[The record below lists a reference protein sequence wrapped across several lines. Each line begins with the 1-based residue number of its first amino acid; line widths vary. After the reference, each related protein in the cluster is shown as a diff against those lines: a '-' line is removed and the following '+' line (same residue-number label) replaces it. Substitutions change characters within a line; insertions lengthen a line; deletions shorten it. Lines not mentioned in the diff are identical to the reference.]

1 MTVEVRPLGRG
12 RSLGGGGP
20 WAMRVSEA
28 GERGGSLRGGGSPG
42 RGRPRA
48 RRVSEAGQ
56 RGGSLGSLGR
66 GGPGDPPCAARH
78 GGTHPLRAPGP
89 RRRHATVAVA
99 CWPLSTSSCSTSHC
113 RGWLVRALST
123 FTPFFT
129 LALREG
135 GGKRDHVSV
144 TWPFRPRPPPRDHA
158 DGAQPKAAAPGP
170 RGRAREHSAHGLEP
184 GRPPSS
190 SEGGQTS

>member
-1 MTVEVRPLGRG
+1 MSGLSGEAGHSGEAGPGRG
-12 RSLGGGGP
+12 GSVR
-20 WAMRVSEA
+20 RVSEA
-28 GERGGSLRGGGSPG
+28 GHSGEVGRPGEAGPGRGGS
-42 RGRPRA
+42 A
-48 RRVSEAGQ
+48 RRVSEAGH
-56 RGGSLGSLGR
+56 SGR
-66 GGPGDPPCAARH
+66 SAEAAPGTRPARRS
-78 GGTHPLRAPGP
+78 GTHPLRAPGP

-113 RGWLVRALST
+113 RGWLVRALSM
-123 FTPFFT
+123 FSPFFT

-144 TWPFRPRPPPRDHA
+144 TWPFRPRPPPRDHT

-170 RGRAREHSAHGLEP
+170 RGRAREHSAHGLKP

>member
-1 MTVEVRPLGRG
+1 MTVDVRPLGRG

-28 GERGGSLRGGGSPG
+28 GHSGEA
-42 RGRPRA
+42 GRPGEAGPGPCGSA
-48 RRVSEAGQ
+48 RRVSEAGH
-56 RGGSLGSLGR
+56 SGR
-66 GGPGDPPCAARH
+66 SAEAAPGTRPARR

-158 DGAQPKAAAPGP
+158 DGARPTAAAPGP
-170 RGRAREHSAHGLEP
+170 WGRAREHSAHGLEP

-190 SEGGQTS
+190 SEGRRTS

>member
-28 GERGGSLRGGGSPG
+28 G
-42 RGRPRA
+42 
-48 RRVSEAGQ
+48 Q

-66 GGPGDPPCAARH
+66 GGPGTRPARR

-144 TWPFRPRPPPRDHA
+144 TWPFRPRPPPRDHT
-158 DGAQPKAAAPGP
+158 DGAQPKAAVPGT

-190 SEGGQTS
+190 SEGRWTS